1 MSEQERHEKEISKL
15 KQMIM
20 SEFYIENR
28 KSLIDT
34 LVSHGG
40 YARMALLDIIDKL
53 GNNHELKTYAIKK
66 LETL

>member
-1 MSEQERHEKEISKL
+1 MSEQERHEKEIDKL

-20 SEFYIENR
+20 SEVYIENR

-34 LVSHGG
+34 LVSHGK
-40 YARMALLDIIDKL
+40 YARVA
-53 GNNHELKTYAIKK
+53 YAIKK